1 MDIIVDIDG
10 TLADVEHRR
19 HHIVHASGTPELFPD
34 WKPDWKAF
42 AAAMMEDEPVWPVVA
57 LVRILHTAGC
67 RILLCSGRNAEDIY
81 TTMVWLDEHKIPH
94 NELFVRKHGDH
105 RPDHEVKLDML
116 DTLRDRGYDPQIVI
130 DDRNSVVAMWRQNGL
145 TCLQAAPGDF

>member
-10 TLADVEHRR
+10 TLANVEHRR
-19 HHIVHASGTPELFPD
+19 HHVARPADAPD
-34 WKPDWKAF
+34 SWNPDWKAF
-42 AAAMMEDEPVWPVVA
+42 AAAMMDDEPVWPVVA

-67 RILLCSGRNAEDIY
+67 RILLCSGRNAEDVY

-94 NELFVRKHGDH
+94 HELFVRKHGDS
-105 RPDHEVKLDML
+105 RPDHEVKIEML

-130 DDRNSVVAMWRQNGL
+130 DDRNSVVKMWREQGL
-145 TCLQAAPGDF
+145 TCLQAAEGDF